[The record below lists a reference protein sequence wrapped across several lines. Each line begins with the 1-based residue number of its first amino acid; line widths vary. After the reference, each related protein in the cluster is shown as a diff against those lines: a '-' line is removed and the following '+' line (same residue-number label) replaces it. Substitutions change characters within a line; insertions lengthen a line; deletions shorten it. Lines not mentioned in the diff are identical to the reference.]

1 MLNKIFK
8 LGLMSFLFLV
18 IITTTTS
25 CQKEKETIGI
35 IVIKD
40 SNGNLVQD
48 VTVTLFPEQIVSSQ
62 GHLPDPS
69 LTKTNNTD
77 ANGEAQF
84 TYDLEAILQIEA
96 IKEDGNSTYT
106 GANIIRLQK
115 GKTITKIVEIN

>member
-8 LGLMSFLFLV
+8 LGLMSFLSLV

-62 GHLPDPS
+62 GNLPDPS

-84 TYDLEAILQIEA
+84 TYDLEVILQIEA